1 MGSET
6 GARKTFVGP
15 SNQTSKSPARVRSVV
30 SRNEE
35 RTQTHQG
42 RVHLNPLLARPRA
55 PGNDVREPRDAACG
69 TRPPARPWKRSR
81 TWSRR

>member
-55 PGNDVREPRDAACG
+55 PGND
-69 TRPPARPWKRSR
+69 PARGPDADIPRPASLLDGPPDL
-81 TWSRR
+81 